1 MSDLIP
7 QDARPLASS
16 TSKLSLTI
24 PGLTSTPIPHATAT
38 PPLDPTSSCTYTT
51 SRGKEGVLD
60 YKRGIKGGNSSKPG
74 VLKTPPSKD

>member
-7 QDARPLASS
+7 EDAHPIASS
-16 TSKLSLTI
+16 TSKPSLTI

-51 SRGKEGVLD
+51 SRNKLMYTQNHVLLQTFM
-60 YKRGIKGGNSSKPG
+60 YPQYTR
-74 VLKTPPSKD
+74 